1 MENDIEIEDT
11 LLLELKQF
19 NKKINFVKVIIG
31 IIMFMIPSILLCNI
45 LELLGGWVTVILI
58 TISFVGL
65 IYSIRVMNLTKI
77 LCRTHLFLLDCMIN
91 KKPLV

>member
-1 MENDIEIEDT
+1 MENNVEIEDT

-31 IIMFMIPSILLCNI
+31 IIMFIIPSILLCNI

>member
-1 MENDIEIEDT
+1 MENDIEIEDI

-31 IIMFMIPSILLCNI
+31 IIMFLIPSTLLCNI
-45 LELLGGWVTVILI
+45 FELIGGWVTFILM
-58 TISFVGL
+58 TIFFVGL

-77 LCRTHLFLLDCMIN
+77 LCRTHVFLLDCIIN

>member
-1 MENDIEIEDT
+1 MENNIEIEDI

-31 IIMFMIPSILLCNI
+31 IIMFIIPSILLCNI
-45 LELLGGWVTVILI
+45 FELLGGWVTVILMMV
-58 TISFVGL
+58 SFVGL

-77 LCRTHLFLLDCMIN
+77 LCKTHVFLLDCMIN

>member
-31 IIMFMIPSILLCNI
+31 IIMFIIPSILLCNI
-45 LELLGGWVTVILI
+45 LELLGDWVTVILI

-91 KKPLV
+91 KKSIF

>member
-1 MENDIEIEDT
+1 MKNGEEIEDK

-19 NKKINFVKVIIG
+19 NKKINFIKVIIG
-31 IIMFMIPSILLCNI
+31 IIMFVIPSTLLCNI
-45 LELLGGWVTVILI
+45 FNLLGGWVTFILI
-58 TISFVGL
+58 TIFFVSL

-77 LCRTHLFLLDCMIN
+77 LCRTHIFILDSIIN

>member
-31 IIMFMIPSILLCNI
+31 IIMFIIPSILLCNI